1 MKTRTFYAVGV
12 ALALVSL
19 QTGCYYDV
27 AADLYPEVSCDTA
40 STGFA
45 ARVQPLVASQCAL
58 CHGGADPDGGL
69 ALESYADISAA
80 ALNGSI
86 ENRITR
92 SSGDALLMPPSGALG
107 TCDVQALLDW
117 AAAGALE
124 N

>member
-1 MKTRTFYAVGV
+1 MKIRTLYVLGV
-12 ALALVSL
+12 AFALASL

-27 AADLYPEVSCDTA
+27 AADLYPEVDCDTA

-45 ARVQPLVASQCAL
+45 ARVEPLVVSQCAI

-69 ALESYADISAA
+69 ALETYAEISAA
-80 ALNGSI
+80 ALDGSI

-107 TCDVQALLDW
+107 TCDVQAILDW